1 MNDKDSYFHPFPR
14 RLRLLFDET
23 RVSQQEVADFV
34 GVSRQA
40 VSQWKDGKTIP
51 DCYNFKKVAEFFKVP
66 LEYLYGETESKV
78 KENQALVDS
87 LRLSDQTIAKLQ
99 HWAKMPP
106 FFRFSLPELV
116 SEIIDAEA
124 FNGFILSAYQV
135 VSEYAEHQLDLHQ
148 NGGTLRLPDEEAQAL
163 AQFDLDGQA
172 RMIGLRIIRA
182 ENLADFYRN
191 QAMESIGHVLDEI
204 SEKYYEEN
212 SEQLIE
218 GRLYNGE
225 HNETDE
231 QEG

>member
-23 RVSQQEVADFV
+23 RVSQQEVADYV

-87 LRLSDQTIAKLQ
+87 LGFSDFSIKKLQ
-99 HWAKMPP
+99 HWAKRP
-106 FFRFSLPELV
+106 FFGMLYPELL
-116 SEIIDAEA
+116 SQIIDTDD
-124 FNGFILSAYQV
+124 FNSFMIRAQSV
-135 VSEYAEHQLDLHQ
+135 VDEYAEHQLDLEQVGIRIYHED
-148 NGGTLRLPDEEAQAL
+148 DEI
-163 AQFDLDGQA
+163 QA
-172 RMIGLRIIRA
+172 RARHEVGRQARALGIRTIQA
-182 ENLADFYRN
+182 ENLTALYR
-191 QAMESIGHVLDEI
+191 QRAMEAIGQSLDEVA
-204 SEKYYEEN
+204 KQYYEKHRE
-212 SEQLIE
+212 
-218 GRLYNGE
+218 RLVEERLGNGE
-225 HNETDE
+225 HNEADD

>member
-87 LRLSDQTIAKLQ
+87 LGFSDFSIKKLQ
-99 HWAKMPP
+99 HWAKLS
-106 FFRFSLPELV
+106 FFDMRFTELL
-116 SEIIDAEA
+116 SKIIDVAD
-124 FNGFILSAYQV
+124 FNSFIIQAHSAIR
-135 VSEYAEHQLDLHQ
+135 EYAEHQLDLEQIGVRILHQ
-148 NGGTLRLPDEEAQAL
+148 DDEIQTMARYELGQRARALGIRTIQAE
-163 AQFDLDGQA
+163 DLTA
-172 RMIGLRIIRA
+172 
-182 ENLADFYRN
+182 FYR
-191 QAMESIGHVLDEI
+191 QRAMESIGQALNEVA
-204 SEKYYEEN
+204 KQYYTEHRER
-212 SEQLIE
+212 LIE
-218 GRLYNGE
+218 ERLDDGE
-225 HNETDE
+225 HNEANE